1 MVSRKATEVTAVAI
15 APENNLPPSCA
26 SKGRKSVNPN
36 IRDGHYTLGRAY
48 LNAGEYDEAIR
59 HFQKVLEVDRDFIDG
74 YHALAL
80 AYFGAH
86 NLPGA
91 QSAARAALKL
101 DATYQPARSLLEAIE
116 PRVPDPATPNES
128 PADRQLEKTI
138 SSTEKQVFPVESDP
152 PPSRVAVETDIEV
165 AVETDV
171 DKEMERGLAFLGNKQ
186 YQRAEAAFKK
196 VLKAHPHDPHGHYN
210 LAQTYLELGELTQ
223 AKIEAES
230 ALRLNPSYLPAE
242 QLIKAITY
250 HTKAVKRQALQK
262 KLIRYLLPVAVVLV
276 VGFLAIRYEVLSFS
290 FFEKALPV
298 LSIETT
304 LEDPKNNNG
313 VIDAGETVR
322 LKVMIFNRG
331 AAAKHLKVGMT
342 PKKIGGLGY
351 QIPDIT
357 LNIAKNGFHTLRI
370 PMTADKLARTRQV
383 PVTIQVFDKNRV
395 VLATRSLHLS
405 IKGK

>member
-1 MVSRKATEVTAVAI
+1 M
-15 APENNLPPSCA
+15 NHD
-26 SKGRKSVNPN
+26 

-48 LNAGEYDEAIR
+48 LNAGEYDEAIA

-86 NLPGA
+86 DLQGA

-116 PRVPDPATPNES
+116 PRGPQPAGENDNPTRRPPKES
-128 PADRQLEKTI
+128 IHPIEVDRQSEKH
-138 SSTEKQVFPVESDP
+138 SPLVESDP
-152 PPSRVAVETDIEV
+152 PVSRVAVETD
-165 AVETDV
+165 D

-196 VLKAHPHDPHGHYN
+196 VLKAHPHDPHAHYN

-250 HTKAVKRQALQK
+250 YAKAGKRQELRRK
-262 KLIRYLLPVAVVLV
+262 VIRYLLPVVLLV
-276 VGFLAIRYEVLSFS
+276 IGMYCIIRYGGVSLPLL
-290 FFEKALPV
+290 EKARPV

-304 LEDPKNNNG
+304 LEDPRNNNG

-331 AAAKHLKVGMT
+331 AAAKDLKVGMT
-342 PKKIGGLGY
+342 PNKIGGLGY

-357 LNIAKNGFHTLRI
+357 VNVGKNGFHTLRI
-370 PMTADKLARTRQV
+370 PMTADKLAQTRQV
-383 PVTIQVFDKNRV
+383 PVTLQVFDKNRV
-395 VLATRSLHLS
+395 LLATRSLHLS

>member
-1 MVSRKATEVTAVAI
+1 M
-15 APENNLPPSCA
+15 NQD
-26 SKGRKSVNPN
+26 

-48 LNAGEYDEAIR
+48 LSDGEYDEAIT

-86 NLPGA
+86 DLQGA
-91 QSAARAALKL
+91 QSAARAALKI
-101 DATYQPARSLLEAIE
+101 DATYQPARGLLEAIE
-116 PRVPDPATPNES
+116 PRVLNPAAENDPPTHRQPEASIPPIEV
-128 PADRQLEKTI
+128 DRQREKTSPTI
-138 SSTEKQVFPVESDP
+138 EIENPSSHVVD
-152 PPSRVAVETDIEV
+152 TDDDKE
-165 AVETDV
+165 VETDV

-196 VLKAHPHDPHGHYN
+196 VLKAQPHDPHGHYN

-223 AKIEAES
+223 AKIEAEA
-230 ALRLNPSYLPAE
+230 ALRLNPSYLPAD
-242 QLIKAITY
+242 QLIRAITY

-262 KLIRYLLPVAVVLV
+262 KLIRSLLPVAI
-276 VGFLAIRYEVLSFS
+276 LAIGVFSVIKYGGLSFS
-290 FFEKALPV
+290 FLEKAPPV

-304 LEDPKNNNG
+304 LEDPRNNNG

-322 LKVMIFNRG
+322 LKAMIFNRG

-351 QIPDIT
+351 QIPDISV
-357 LNIAKNGFHTLRI
+357 NIAKNGFHTLRI

>member
-1 MVSRKATEVTAVAI
+1 M
-15 APENNLPPSCA
+15 NQD
-26 SKGRKSVNPN
+26 

-48 LNAGEYDEAIR
+48 LNNGEYDEAIV
-59 HFQKVLEVDRDFIDG
+59 HFQKVLEVDREFIDG

-86 NLPGA
+86 DLQGA
-91 QSAARAALKL
+91 QSAARAALKI
-101 DATYQPARSLLEAIE
+101 DATYQPARSLLETIE
-116 PRVPDPATPNES
+116 PRVPKPAAENDIPTQRQPEASIPPIDVGRQSEKHS
-128 PADRQLEKTI
+128 PPI
-138 SSTEKQVFPVESDP
+138 VSDP
-152 PPSRVAVETDIEV
+152 PPSRVVDTNVDD

-171 DKEMERGLAFLGNKQ
+171 DKEMERGLAFLSNKQ
-186 YQRAEAAFKK
+186 YQRAEAAFKR
-196 VLKAHPHDPHGHYN
+196 VLKAQPHDPHGHYN

-250 HTKAVKRQALQK
+250 HTKAVKRQARQK
-262 KLIRYLLPVAVVLV
+262 KLIRYLLPVAI
-276 VGFLAIRYEVLSFS
+276 LAIGVFSAIKYGGLSFS
-290 FFEKALPV
+290 FFEKAPPV

-304 LEDPKNNNG
+304 LEDPRNNNG
-313 VIDAGETVR
+313 IIDAGETVR

-351 QIPDIT
+351 NIPDIT
-357 LNIAKNGFHTLRI
+357 VNIAKNGFHTLRI
-370 PMTADKLARTRQV
+370 PMTADKLVRTRQV
-383 PVTIQVFDKNRV
+383 PVTLRMFDKNRV
-395 VLATRSLHLS
+395 VLATTSLHLS

>member
-1 MVSRKATEVTAVAI
+1 MNE
-15 APENNLPPSCA
+15 E
-26 SKGRKSVNPN
+26 

-48 LNAGEYDEAIR
+48 LNDGQYDEAIT

-86 NLPGA
+86 DLQGA
-91 QSAARAALKL
+91 QSAARAALKI
-101 DATYQPARSLLEAIE
+101 DATYKPAQSLLETIE
-116 PRVPDPATPNES
+116 PRVPDLAAENHTLTQRQLGTSISAIEV
-128 PADRQLEKTI
+128 DRQSEKH
-138 SSTEKQVFPVESDP
+138 SPPVESDP
-152 PPSRVAVETDIEV
+152 QQSRIAVETNVDD

-171 DKEMERGLAFLGNKQ
+171 DKEMERGMAFLSNKQ
-186 YQRAEAAFKK
+186 YQRAEAVFKK
-196 VLKAHPHDPHGHYN
+196 VRKAQPHDPQGHYN

-223 AKIEAES
+223 AKIEAEA

-250 HTKAVKRQALQK
+250 HTKSVKRQALQK
-262 KLIRYLLPVAVVLV
+262 KLIRYLLPVVI
-276 VGFLAIRYEVLSFS
+276 LAIGVFSAIKYEVLSFS
-290 FFEKALPV
+290 FFEKAPPV

-304 LEDPKNNNG
+304 LEDPRNNNG

-357 LNIAKNGFHTLRI
+357 VNIAKNGFHTLRI

-383 PVTIQVFDKNRV
+383 PVTLQVFDKNRV
-395 VLATRSLHLS
+395 VLATTSLHLS

>member
-1 MVSRKATEVTAVAI
+1 M
-15 APENNLPPSCA
+15 NQD
-26 SKGRKSVNPN
+26 

-48 LNAGEYDEAIR
+48 LNDGQYDEAIT

-80 AYFGAH
+80 AYFGVH
-86 NLPGA
+86 DLQGA
-91 QSAARAALKL
+91 QSAARAALKI
-101 DATYQPARSLLEAIE
+101 DATYQPARSLLAAIE
-116 PRVPDPATPNES
+116 PRVLEPAAPNES
-128 PADRQLEKTI
+128 PADRQPEKTI
-138 SSTEKQVFPVESDP
+138 PPTEKQDSPVESEP
-152 PPSRVAVETDIEV
+152 PPSRVVDTNVDKEIDS
-165 AVETDV
+165 DV
-171 DKEMERGLAFLGNKQ
+171 DKEMERGLAFLSNKQ

-196 VLKAHPHDPHGHYN
+196 VLKAYPHDPHGYYN

-223 AKIEAES
+223 AKIEAEA

-250 HTKAVKRQALQK
+250 HTKAGKRQELRRK
-262 KLIRYLLPVAVVLV
+262 VIRYLLPVVLLVIGVYCVV
-276 VGFLAIRYEVLSFS
+276 RYGGVSLPLL
-290 FFEKALPV
+290 EKASPV

-304 LEDPKNNNG
+304 LEDPRNSNG
-313 VIDAGETVR
+313 VIDAGETAR
-322 LKVMIFNRG
+322 LKVTVFNRG

-351 QIPDIT
+351 NIPDISV
-357 LNIAKNGFHTLRI
+357 NIDKNGFHTLRI

-383 PVTIQVFDKNRV
+383 PVTIQVFDKNRI
-395 VLATRSLHLS
+395 VLATTSLHLS

>member
-1 MVSRKATEVTAVAI
+1 MNSD
-15 APENNLPPSCA
+15 
-26 SKGRKSVNPN
+26 

-48 LNAGEYDEAIR
+48 LNDGQYDEAIT

-86 NLPGA
+86 DLQGA
-91 QSAARAALKL
+91 QSAARAALKI
-101 DATYQPARSLLEAIE
+101 DATYKPVRNLLETIE
-116 PRVPDPATPNES
+116 PRVPDPTRETEEAS
-128 PADRQLEKTI
+128 PPIKVDNQPEKTR
-138 SSTEKQVFPVESDP
+138 PDP
-152 PPSRVAVETDIEV
+152 PLSRVAVETDVE
-165 AVETDV
+165 AEVETDV

-186 YQRAEAAFKK
+186 YQRAEAAFKR

-223 AKIEAES
+223 AKIEAEA
-230 ALRLNPSYLPAE
+230 ALRLNPSYLPAD
-242 QLIKAITY
+242 QLIRAITY
-250 HTKAVKRQALQK
+250 HTKAGKRQELRRK
-262 KLIRYLLPVAVVLV
+262 VIRYLLPVAI
-276 VGFLAIRYEVLSFS
+276 LAIGVFSAIKYGGLSFS
-290 FFEKALPV
+290 FFEKAPPV

-304 LEDPKNNNG
+304 LEDPRNNNG

-331 AAAKHLKVGMT
+331 VAAKHLKVGMT

-351 QIPDIT
+351 NIPNIT
-357 LNIAKNGFHTLRI
+357 VNIGKNGFHTLRI

-383 PVTIQVFDKNRV
+383 PVTLQVFDKNRV
-395 VLATRSLHLS
+395 VLATTSLHLF

>member
-1 MVSRKATEVTAVAI
+1 M
-15 APENNLPPSCA
+15 
-26 SKGRKSVNPN
+26 NPD

-48 LNAGEYDEAIR
+48 LNDGQYDEAMR

-86 NLPGA
+86 DLQGA
-91 QSAARAALKL
+91 QSTARAALKI
-101 DATYQPARSLLEAIE
+101 DDTYQPARSLLEAIE
-116 PRVPDPATPNES
+116 PRVPDPAGENDTS
-128 PADRQLEKTI
+128 THRQPEASISRIEVDNQPKKTR
-138 SSTEKQVFPVESDP
+138 SDP
-152 PPSRVAVETDIEV
+152 PPSRVAIGADIETEVETDVEVEVETDI
-165 AVETDV
+165 
-171 DKEMERGLAFLGNKQ
+171 DKEMERGLAFLSNKQ
-186 YQRAEAAFKK
+186 YQRAEAAFKR
-196 VLKAHPHDPHGHYN
+196 VLKAYPHDPHGHYN

-223 AKIEAES
+223 AKIEAEA

-250 HTKAVKRQALQK
+250 HTKAVKRQVVQK
-262 KLIRYLLPVAVVLV
+262 KLIRYLLPVAI
-276 VGFLAIRYEVLSFS
+276 LAIGVFFAIKYGVLSFD
-290 FFEKALPV
+290 FFQKAPPM
-298 LSIETT
+298 LSIETA
-304 LEDPKNNNG
+304 LEDPRNNNG
-313 VIDAGETVR
+313 IIDAGETVR

-351 QIPDIT
+351 QIPDISV
-357 LNIAKNGFHTLRI
+357 NIGKNGFHTLRI

-383 PVTIQVFDKNRV
+383 PVTIQVFDKNRI
-395 VLATRSLHLS
+395 VLATTRLPLS